1 MIDNDQVFEAGLNA
15 LMQLSDV
22 VGPHLNPHLK
32 IYLSIVSKF
41 NFNGIIFLKYLPD
54 SKPK

>member
-1 MIDNDQVFEAGLNA
+1 MHLLIKVVDNDQVFEAGLNA

-32 IYLSIVSKF
+32 IYLSIVRF
-41 NFNGIIFLKYLPD
+41 ICFLVFLVNRNF
-54 SKPK
+54 